1 MANEQNKNQN
11 TAFDAAK
18 KSTETPNTQTEK
30 QGDFGTT
37 ANSFSQTNQ
46 TEGKNASQQK
56 GGSTEISV
64 ESAKETARGLYD
76 SAKGVVGQA
85 YGTATKRA
93 TEALD
98 DRKTVVAEGLGT
110 VAETIKQVGE
120 NLNTGDEPNKIAE
133 TAAQYT
139 DTVARQIGNLSN
151 YFERKDVREMVRDVE
166 TFARRYPAY
175 FIGGAFALGFLASRF
190 LKSANPKQL
199 KSGAGRTFSEGYDT
213 GKRLTSGDDSQTATN
228 GY

>member
-1 MANEQNKNQN
+1 MANEQNKDNQ
-11 TAFDAAK
+11 
-18 KSTETPNTQTEK
+18 STENSNKQPANQSNSATTPVNASGK
-30 QGDFGTT
+30 
-37 ANSFSQTNQ
+37 TNQ
-46 TEGKNASQQK
+46 TQEKSGSQSK
-56 GGSTEISV
+56 DGSMDISMD
-64 ESAKETARGLYD
+64 SAKETARGLYD

-110 VAETIKQVGE
+110 VADTIKQVGE
-120 NLNTGDEPNKIAE
+120 NLNAGDEPNKIAE

-139 DTVARQIGNLSN
+139 DSLARQIENLSG

-199 KSGAGRTFSEGYDT
+199 QRSAGRTFSEGYDT
-213 GKRLTSGDDSQTATN
+213 GKRLVSGDSVKAADNQ
-228 GY
+228 